1 MLEGFDQT
9 LNLILSQ
16 SHERVFS
23 LDEPVSVVQLGLYVI
38 RGDNVAV
45 VGLIDEDV
53 ESGLDYE
60 VMRAEPIPAV
70 SH

>member
-1 MLEGFDQT
+1 MEGFDQT

-23 LDEPVSVVQLGLYVI
+23 LDEPVSVVQLGLYVM

-53 ESGLDYE
+53 EGTLDYE
-60 VMRAEPIPAV
+60 VMRANAISAV
-70 SH
+70 AH